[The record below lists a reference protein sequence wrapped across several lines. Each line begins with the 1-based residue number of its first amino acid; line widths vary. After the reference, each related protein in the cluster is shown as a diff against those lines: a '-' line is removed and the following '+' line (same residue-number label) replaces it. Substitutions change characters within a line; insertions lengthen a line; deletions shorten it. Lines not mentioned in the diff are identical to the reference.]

1 MTTALKV
8 AIVFVLTIFLLSPV
22 KAEEFSGKVVKV
34 VDGDT
39 IHVLH
44 DFNTV
49 KVRLSGVD
57 TPEKHQA
64 FGQQA
69 KNFTAAQCF
78 GQEVTVVAVERDKY
92 GRVVGEVTLADGR
105 DLNKELVK
113 AGYAWWYRKYAP
125 KSSELEQLETDAR
138 SNSRGLWVDPYAVA
152 PWEFRHTGK

>member
-1 MTTALKV
+1 MSLTSKILA
-8 AIVFVLTIFLLSPV
+8 VFLLTILLLSPV
-22 KAEEFSGKVVKV
+22 AAEEFKGKVIKV
-34 VDGDT
+34 ADGDT
-39 IHVLH
+39 IHVLR
-44 DFNTV
+44 DYTTV

-57 TPEKHQA
+57 TPEKKQA

-78 GQEVTVVAVERDKY
+78 GQEVKVVALERDKY

-125 KSSELEQLETDAR
+125 KANDLEELELDAR
-138 SNSRGLWVDPYAVA
+138 SNGRGLWADPHAVA
-152 PWEFRHTGK
+152 PWEFRHTK